1 LSQVLDYSAGFP
13 GARNIKQ
20 KKYVGAARYGG
31 FPGRRKCTNAA
42 ELRDFTANGIGMA
55 IVFEDTE
62 TTWRGGYGS
71 GQSGAT
77 KTRNH
82 LNDIGFPQNRPIYM
96 AVDQDV
102 VKTGE
107 FDTMLEHLRG
117 AGSVLG
123 GPAHVGV
130 YGEADV
136 IDAARNAGVATYF
149 WQTAAWSRNRRT
161 ECTLFQHVGTV
172 YVGGIDCDYNDV
184 LADDWGQHNW
194 EDNMPDPNMAAF
206 VDGWLAQ
213 YEYSRGPLGPER
225 NATTAGSKS
234 AAAVVLVE
242 DFMRGIVDAVGADRN
257 VSEWAPLMVQRLAA
271 IQPGVVTDQ
280 QITDLATVLGQHLGD
295 DVAES
300 LGRKLLGTV

>member
-13 GARNIKQ
+13 GARNIKD
-20 KKYVGAARYGG
+20 KGYIGAVRYFG
-31 FPGRRKCTNAA
+31 FPDRRKCTTAA

-55 IVFEDTE
+55 AVFEDTE
-62 TTWRGGYGS
+62 TTWRGGYSS
-71 GQSGAT
+71 GRLGAT
-77 KTRNH
+77 KARNH
-82 LNDIGFPQNRPIYM
+82 ANSIGFPADRPIYM

-149 WQTAAWSRNRRT
+149 WQTIAWSRTRRT
-161 ECTLFQHVGTV
+161 KATLFQYVGSV
-172 YVGGIDCDYNDV
+172 YVGGISCDYSDV

-206 VDGWLAQ
+206 VDGWLGQ
-213 YEYSRGPLGPER
+213 YEYSRGPLANLR
-225 NATTAGSKS
+225 NAGTAGAKS
-234 AAAVVLVE
+234 AAAVVLIE
-242 DFMRGIVDAVGADRN
+242 DFMKGIVDAVGGDKN
-257 VSEWAPLMVQRLAA
+257 VREWAPMMVQRLAA
-271 IQPGVVTDQ
+271 IQPGTITDQ
-280 QITDLATVLGQHLGD
+280 QITDLAAVLGQHLGD
-295 DVAES
+295 EVAES
-300 LGRKLLGTV
+300 LGRKLIQTD